1 MCSHG
6 LQQNSPRKPEAPGKG
21 CLSSLPVCR
30 LGNSY
35 LLDETLEIPRTP
47 LHLRFLLGLCSHLQ
61 WVPPL
66 IIIFLSVVMSFSFC
80 ILFTSLLFLVSL
92 VMGLGMI
99 PTVFVACSPFHGILP
114 GLSQSMA
121 VFSSTSWACTLRGS
135 SSVGDQELVTGVFT
149 I

>member
-47 LHLRFLLGLCSHLQ
+47 LHLCSLLGLCSHLQ
-61 WVPPL
+61 WVPP
-66 IIIFLSVVMSFSFC
+66 FNHHFSVCSYVF
-80 ILFTSLLFLVSL
+80 LFLYFIYISL
-92 VMGLGMI
+92 ILGKSCHGSGNDSHCFCCLFSISRHPARAEPKYGCLFQHQLGMH
-99 PTVFVACSPFHGILP
+99 AEGQLQC
-114 GLSQSMA
+114 
-121 VFSSTSWACTLRGS
+121 R
-135 SSVGDQELVTGVFT
+135 
-149 I
+149 